1 MRSPRKTLRRLGAHP
16 QWRTTRLFL
25 YVPRGL
31 RSVVAFGR
39 LALDE
44 LESLLD
50 MMA

>member
-1 MRSPRKTLRRLGAHP
+1 MRVRLE
-16 QWRTTRLFL
+16 WKITRLFL

-31 RSVVAFGR
+31 RSVVAFGF
-39 LALDE
+39 LALDY